1 MDPNNY
7 KIHKRPRPSYI
18 PDAQTV
24 SNRRQYA
31 RTVPPQTQRRS
42 TGERRSTP
50 RQPTLSRTSGANV
63 SAPQPQVIKHS
74 ELNTGYQTPL
84 PKPVVAK
91 PEYTYQVDSDSQP
104 KKPKSK
110 LRKRF
115 KIFIIVILIILF
127 IGGCSAGA
135 YYYYLKNR
143 ELPATRLD
151 TKEAV
156 AGVRK
161 ESEETEVDFTLY
173 RTKKGSLFKSDSKY
187 SNGRQNSWILT
198 ANSIKDKRQVVLT
211 QQKVDNYFTTDPNGL
226 DKLLQS
232 VGENKAVPIKNG
244 MSYIV
249 KGGVTALTVK
259 EQTLV
264 IVRSTGELSNQEWI
278 ELFDS
283 LESVS

>member
-1 MDPNNY
+1 MEG
-7 KIHKRPRPSYI
+7 RL
-18 PDAQTV
+18 
-24 SNRRQYA
+24 
-31 RTVPPQTQRRS
+31 
-42 TGERRSTP
+42 TP
-50 RQPTLSRTSGANV
+50 RQAPSIRTGRSIV
-63 SAPQPQVIKHS
+63 SASQPQVIKHS
-74 ELNTGYQTPL
+74 ELNAGYQTSI

-91 PEYTYQVDSDSQP
+91 PEYTYQVDSENQP
-104 KKPKSK
+104 KRPKPKS
-110 LRKRF
+110 RKRF

-127 IGGCSAGA
+127 IGGCSVGA

-151 TKEAV
+151 SKEVV
-156 AGVRK
+156 AGVKK

-173 RTKKGSLFKSDSKY
+173 RTKRGSLFKSDSKY
-187 SNGRQNSWILT
+187 SNGKQNSWILT
-198 ANSIKDKRQVVLT
+198 ANSTKDKRQVVLT